1 MNETQT
7 SKGDGVYIRTR
18 GNVGATSV
26 MAVITALLFLS
37 LASPAVAADQVPF
50 KGRLEGSVAVTVT
63 VPPFASVFA
72 EGTGNATHLGRFTW
86 EFPHMVNQAI
96 RVGEGTYTLTAA
108 NGDTVTIDVTGTA
121 TLIAPG
127 VLSTTETGTITG
139 GTGRFADATGTF
151 TTQRTFFVALGVTT
165 GSFEGTI
172 SSPGNG

>member
-26 MAVITALLFLS
+26 MAVITAFLFLS

-96 RVGEGTYTLTAA
+96 QRWGRDLHLDGRQRRHGDDRRHWY
-108 NGDTVTIDVTGTA
+108 GDTDRA
-121 TLIAPG
+121 RR
-127 VLSTTETGTITG
+127 S
-139 GTGRFADATGTF
+139 
-151 TTQRTFFVALGVTT
+151 
-165 GSFEGTI
+165 
-172 SSPGNG
+172 